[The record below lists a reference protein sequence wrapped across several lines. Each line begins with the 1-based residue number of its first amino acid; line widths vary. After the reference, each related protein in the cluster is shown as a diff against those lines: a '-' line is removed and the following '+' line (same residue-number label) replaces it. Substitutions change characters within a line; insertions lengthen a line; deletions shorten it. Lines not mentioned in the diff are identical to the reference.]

1 MKKTEKGDWGYV
13 NYRKKINLII
23 MLAAFAVVVGVF
35 VLGLILNKMDRNNVF
50 TVASVVLVLPA
61 AKFAVAYFVVATHK
75 SADESLKNKVEKAA
89 GELTVCYDC
98 IMSNKKK
105 PICAQAVV
113 VTDSVIC
120 AYTCD
125 KKADNKLFETSLQEF
140 MKNDKLNV
148 TVTLYKEEKT
158 FINRV
163 KNLAVNFDFSK
174 DSAKEKM
181 EWNKN
186 SMLNMCI

>member
-1 MKKTEKGDWGYV
+1 MKKAEKGDWGYV
-13 NYRKKINLII
+13 DYRKKINLII
-23 MLAAFAVVVGVF
+23 MLAAFAVVIGVF
-35 VLGLILNKMDRNNVF
+35 VLGFILNGNRNNIF
-50 TVASVVLVLPA
+50 TVAAVVLVLPA
-61 AKFAVAYFVVATHK
+61 AKFAVAYFVVAPH
-75 SADESLKNKVEKAA
+75 SGADEALKNKVEKSA
-89 GELTVCYDC
+89 GELTICFDC

-120 AYTCD
+120 AYTRD
-125 KKADNKLFETSLQEF
+125 EKADNKLFETSLQEF

-163 KNLAVNFDFSK
+163 KNLAVNFDSSK

>member
-1 MKKTEKGDWGYV
+1 MKKAEKGDWGYV
-13 NYRKKINLII
+13 DYRKKINLII
-23 MLAAFAVVVGVF
+23 MLAAFAVVIGVF
-35 VLGLILNKMDRNNVF
+35 VLGFILNGNRNNIF
-50 TVASVVLVLPA
+50 TVAAVVLVLPA
-61 AKFAVAYFVVATHK
+61 AKFAVAYFVVAPH
-75 SADESLKNKVEKAA
+75 SGADEALKNKVEKSA
-89 GELTVCYDC
+89 GELTICFDC

-120 AYTCD
+120 AYTRD
-125 KKADNKLFETSLQEF
+125 EKADNKLFETSLQEF

-158 FINRV
+158 FINRI
-163 KNLAVNFDFSK
+163 KNLAVNFDSSK

>member
-1 MKKTEKGDWGYV
+1 MKKVEKGDWGYI
-13 NYRKKINLII
+13 NYRKRFNLIV
-23 MLAAFAVVVGVF
+23 MLAAFAVVIGIF
-35 VLGLILNKMDRNNVF
+35 ALGFILNGNRNNIF
-50 TVASVVLVLPA
+50 TVAAVVLVLPA
-61 AKFAVAYFVVATHK
+61 AKFAVAYFVVAPHK
-75 SADESLKNKVEKAA
+75 GADEDLKNKSEKAA
-89 GELTVCYDC
+89 DGLTVCFDC

-120 AYTCD
+120 AYTLD
-125 KKADNKLFETSLQEF
+125 EKADDKLFETSLQEF

-148 TVTLYKEEKT
+148 TVTLYKEEKK

-163 KNLAVNFDFSK
+163 KNLAVNFDSSK
-174 DSAKEKM
+174 ESAKEKM

>member
-1 MKKTEKGDWGYV
+1 MKKVEKGNWGYV

-23 MLAAFAVVVGVF
+23 MLAAFLVVIGVF
-35 VLGLILNKMDRNNVF
+35 VLGLILNKMDRNNIF

-61 AKFAVAYFVVATHK
+61 AKFAVAYLVVSPHK
-75 SADESLKNKVEKAA
+75 GADEALKNKIEKSS
-89 GELTVCYDC
+89 GDLTVCYDC
-98 IMSNKKK
+98 IMSNTKK
-105 PICAQAVV
+105 PICAQAVIIS
-113 VTDSVIC
+113 DSVVC

-125 KKADNKLFETSLQEF
+125 EKADNRLFETSLQEF

-148 TVTLYKEEKT
+148 AVTLYKEEKT

-163 KNLAVNFDFSK
+163 KNLAVNFDSSK
-174 DSAKEKM
+174 ESAKEKM

>member
-1 MKKTEKGDWGYV
+1 MKKVEKGDWGYID
-13 NYRKKINLII
+13 YRKKINLII
-23 MLAAFAVVVGVF
+23 MLAAFAVVIGIF
-35 VLGLILNKMDRNNVF
+35 ILGIILNGNRNNVF
-50 TVASVVLVLPA
+50 TVAAVVLVLPA
-61 AKFAVAYFVVATHK
+61 AKFAVAYFVVAPHK
-75 SADESLKNKVEKAA
+75 SAGEALKNKLEKEA
-89 GELTVCYDC
+89 GGLCVCFDC

-113 VTDSVIC
+113 VTDSAIC
-120 AYTCD
+120 AYTLEE
-125 KKADNKLFETSLQEF
+125 KADNKLFETSLQEF

-148 TVTLYKEEKT
+148 TVTLYKEEKK

-163 KNLAVNFDFSK
+163 RNLAVNVDTSK
-174 DSAKEKM
+174 ESVKEKM

>member
-1 MKKTEKGDWGYV
+1 MKKVEKGNWGYV

-23 MLAAFAVVVGVF
+23 MLTAFFVVIGVF

-61 AKFAVAYFVVATHK
+61 AKFAVAYLVVAPHK
-75 SADESLKNKVEKAA
+75 GADESLKNKIEKSA

-105 PICAQAVV
+105 PICAQVV
-113 VTDSVIC
+113 IVSDSVVC

-125 KKADNKLFETSLQEF
+125 EKADNRLFETSLQEF

-158 FINRV
+158 FINRI
-163 KNLAVNFDFSK
+163 KNLAVNFDSSK
-174 DSAKEKM
+174 ESAKEKM
-181 EWNKN
+181 EWNK
-186 SMLNMCI
+186 SSLLNMCI